1 MKYAYTGA
9 LVTLAASATAQ
20 AQEVTIDLTGIGSWD
35 SLGSASNIVLTE
47 ALPAGSIVSGVTWTD
62 VIGDGLGGPSWGNE
76 MSMNI
81 NGVVDVQFFPAEGS
95 GSAGGVWGPASG
107 SAAATFATDELVIE
121 FYEGYDDA
129 SGTIDAE
136 YSGGTITISYGTA
149 SDCNGNGVDD
159 ASELDPTTDCDSSG
173 VLDECESLTDCDAN
187 GVPDVCEGAGVPN
200 DNIADALPLGLND
213 LVTGSTT
220 CAGSEATWTCTGDA
234 FTGDSPDVF
243 YSLTIPETGTIDL
256 WTCDSLFDT
265 DLSIHA
271 LDGSILFCNGDG
283 GDDDAA
289 DGCLQY
295 SSRLNILID
304 AGDYI
309 VRVGG
314 WNGDS
319 GDYTLTSTFVAGDPC
334 AGGPQ
339 IFNVVSAQDFID
351 QIGPGLA
358 ELCPGDI
365 INWGPGVYNWGYTI
379 SLAANGV
386 IHRGSVDLDGNP
398 TTIIT
403 GDGVRQCMTFFG
415 TEIYENMIFENG
427 RSGGDGGAFILNP
440 QFGKVTF
447 QNCVF
452 RNNTA
457 GSLGGAVC
465 NLGAQNGSE
474 FIDCLFVGNTAVDA
488 GACIALNNGADGA
501 IFTDC
506 VFRNNTASNT
516 GGAICTAGGSPT
528 ATGCLF
534 ESNNAAAGGGIYIN
548 GGDTATVGNSILC
561 GNSPDQYAGPGTFDD
576 QGGNDISS
584 SCDAND
590 CNGNGIPDGDELDG
604 NDCNDNGTLDECEI
618 FGNDCDN
625 SGTLDE
631 CDLADGAED
640 SDGNGVLDVC
650 QAACEFNT
658 ACDGGDAVYPADQGA
673 STGAGGVACATGGT
687 VTTANTFLNVYDA
700 DTVNPDGYALSCVAI
715 PVTNGGS
722 FLEAG
727 VSVVSIP
734 DPSAPSIAT
743 MVLLGEG
750 TICMDAGGAGIAELT
765 FDEPIAIDAGSAF
778 GIFMDVPAST
788 DGFAALDVMNAA
800 DGAATYILAD
810 ACGLSDFVGY
820 PGIGF
825 PDPEWTIQ
833 MSFVA
838 DDEPCT
844 GDLNGD
850 GEVGFSDLQLILSA
864 WETST
869 DGDANGDGVTN
880 FSDLQVI
887 LSAWGGC

>member
-20 AQEVTIDLTGIGSWD
+20 AQEITIDLAGIGSWD
-35 SLGSASNIVLTE
+35 ALGAPDNIVLSE

-62 VIGDGLGGPSWGNE
+62 VTGSGLGGPSWGNE
-76 MSMNI
+76 MRMDI
-81 NGVVDVQFFPAEGS
+81 NGEVAVQFFPNDGGATAGGEWGPSS
-95 GSAGGVWGPASG
+95 GSA
-107 SAAATFATDELVIE
+107 SANFATDTLVIE
-121 FYEGYDDA
+121 FWESYDDA
-129 SGTIDAE
+129 GATVDAE
-136 YSGGTITISYGTA
+136 YTGGTITISYGTA

-159 ASELDPTTDCDSSG
+159 ASELDPTTDCDDNG
-173 VLDECESLTDCDAN
+173 VLDECENQADCDAN
-187 GVPDVCEGAGVPN
+187 GVPDVCEGGGVANDTIAGA
-200 DNIADALPLGLND
+200 IAFDIDGGLAS
-213 LVTGSTT
+213 GSTA
-220 CAGSEATWTCTGDA
+220 CATEEDTWACDGPGGF
-234 FTGDSPDVF
+234 FTGTGPDVF
-243 YSLTIPETGTIDL
+243 YSISVPELGELTL
-256 WTCDSLFDT
+256 SLCTSDFDT
-265 DLSIHA
+265 DLSIHDMA
-271 LDGSILFCNGDG
+271 GNILFC
-283 GDDDAA
+283 DDDSC
-289 DGCLQY
+289 GSPTWQSTLTT
-295 SSRLNILID
+295 LID

-309 VRVGG
+309 VRIGG
-314 WNGDS
+314 WNEATGNYEMS
-319 GDYTLTSTFVAGDPC
+319 GSFSAGDPC
-334 AGGPQ
+334 AGEPQ
-339 IFNVVSAQDFID
+339 VFNVVSAQDFID

-358 ELCPGDI
+358 DLCPGTI

-386 IHRGSVDLDGNP
+386 IHRGSVDADGNP

-403 GDGVRQCMTFFG
+403 GDNVRQCMTFFG
-415 TEIYENMIFENG
+415 TEIYENMVFEDG

-440 QFGKVTF
+440 SFGKVTF
-447 QNCVF
+447 RNCVF
-452 RNNTA
+452 RNNSS

-474 FIDCLFVGNTAVDA
+474 FIECLFVGNSAVDA

-548 GGDTATVGNSILC
+548 GGDTATVGNSVLC

-576 QGGNDISS
+576 QGGNEISS

-590 CNGNGIPDGDELDG
+590 CNGNGVPDGDEIEG
-604 NDCNDNGTLDECEI
+604 NDCNDNGTLDECEL
-618 FGNDCDN
+618 FGNDCDEN
-625 SGTLDE
+625 GALDE

-640 SDGNGVLDVC
+640 SDGNGVLDAC

-673 STGAGGVACATGGT
+673 STGEGGVACAAGGIT
-687 VTTANTFLNVYDA
+687 VENTFMNVYDA
-700 DTVNPDGYALSCVAI
+700 DTVNPDGLALSCLAI
-715 PVTNGGS
+715 PVVNGGS

-734 DPSAPSIAT
+734 DPAAPSLAT

-750 TICMDAGGAGIAELT
+750 TVCMDAGGAGIAELS

-778 GIFMDVPAST
+778 GVFLDVPAST
-788 DGFAALDVMNAA
+788 DGFAAYDVMDAA
-800 DGAATYILAD
+800 DGAATYIYA
-810 ACGLSDFVGY
+810 AGCGLTDWIGY
-820 PGIGF
+820 PAIGF

-833 MSFVA
+833 MTFVA
-838 DDEPCT
+838 DEEPCT

-850 GEVGFSDLQLILSA
+850 GEVGFGDLQLILSA
-864 WETST
+864 WESSA

-880 FSDLQVI
+880 FADLQVI

>member
-35 SLGSASNIVLTE
+35 SPGSASNIVLTE

-62 VIGDGLGGPSWGNE
+62 VTGSGLGGPSWGNE

-81 NGVVDVQFFPAEGS
+81 NGEVDVQFFPAEGS
-95 GSAGGVWGPASG
+95 GSAGGNWGPASG

-121 FYEGYDDA
+121 FYEGYDD
-129 SGTIDAE
+129 GPGVIDAE
-136 YSGGTITISYGTA
+136 YTGGTITISYGTA

-159 ASELDPTTDCDSSG
+159 ASELGPDTDCDMSG
-173 VLDECESLTDCDAN
+173 VLDECESLTDCDLN
-187 GVPDVCEGAGVPN
+187 GVPDVCEGGEGVPN
-200 DNIADALPLGLND
+200 DLFENAIAMDLNGQ
-213 LVTGSTT
+213 VTGNTE
-220 CAGSEATWTCTGDA
+220 CASEEATFGDQCSTSA
-234 FTGDSPDVF
+234 FTGDGPDVF
-243 YSLTIPETGTIDL
+243 YSISLVEAGTIDL
-256 WTCDSLFDT
+256 WTCNSDYDT
-265 DLSIHA
+265 DLSIHN
-271 LDGSILFCNGDG
+271 LDGSVVVCDGDS
-283 GDDDAA
+283 GDDNAA
-289 DGCLQY
+289 DGCVQYASRINTLLQ
-295 SSRLNILID
+295 
-304 AGDYI
+304 AGDYV

-314 WNGDS
+314 YEGATGTFVLDS
-319 GDYTLTSTFVAGDPC
+319 SFVAGDPC
-334 AGGPQ
+334 AGDPQ
-339 IFNVVSAQDFID
+339 IFNVVSAADFID

-358 ELCPGDI
+358 DLCPGDI

-386 IHRGSVDLDGNP
+386 IHRGSVDADGNP

-403 GDGVRQCMTFFG
+403 GANSRQCLTFFG
-415 TEIYENMIFENG
+415 VEIYENMIFEDG
-427 RSGGDGGAFILNP
+427 VSGGDGGAFILNP

-447 QNCVF
+447 RNCVF

-474 FIDCLFVGNTAVDA
+474 FIDCLFVGNSARDA
-488 GACIALNNGADGA
+488 GACIALQNGADGA
-501 IFTDC
+501 IFTNC
-506 VFRNNTASNT
+506 EFRNNTAQNT

-528 ATGCLF
+528 ANGCLF
-534 ESNNAAAGGGIYIN
+534 TNNTGSAGGGIYIQN
-548 GGDTATVGNSILC
+548 GDTATVSNSILC
-561 GNSPDQYAGPGTFDD
+561 GNTPDQYAGPGTFDD
-576 QGGNDISS
+576 QGGNEISA

-604 NDCNDNGTLDECEI
+604 NDCNDNGTLDECEL
-618 FGNDCDN
+618 FGNDCDDN
-625 SGTLDE
+625 GALDE

-640 SDGNGVLDVC
+640 SDANGVLDVC

-673 STGAGGVACATGGT
+673 LAGTGGVACAGGGIST
-687 VTTANTFLNVYDA
+687 ENTFLNVYDA
-700 DTVNPDGYALSCVAI
+700 DTVNPDGYALSCVAV
-715 PVTNGGS
+715 PVFNGGS
-722 FLEAG
+722 FMEAT
-727 VSVVSIP
+727 VQVVSIP
-734 DPSAPSIAT
+734 DPSAPSINT
-743 MVLLGEG
+743 MVVLGQG
-750 TICMDAGGAGIAELT
+750 TVCMESGVTELT
-765 FDEPIAIDAGSAF
+765 FDAPIAIDAGSAF
-778 GIFMDVPAST
+778 GILMDVPPSA
-788 DGFAALDVMNAA
+788 DGFVSYDETTVA
-800 DGAATYILAD
+800 DGAATYILSGS
-810 ACGLSDFVGY
+810 CGLTDFVGY

-838 DDEPCT
+838 DEEPCT

-850 GEVGFSDLQLILSA
+850 GEVGFGDLQLILSA
-864 WETST
+864 WESST

-880 FSDLQVI
+880 FADLQVI

>member
-1 MKYAYTGA
+1 MKHAYTGA

-35 SLGSASNIVLTE
+35 SPGSASNIVLTE

-62 VIGDGLGGPSWGNE
+62 VTGSGLGGPSWGNE
-76 MSMNI
+76 MAMNI
-81 NGVVDVQFFPAEGS
+81 NGEVDVQFFPAEGS
-95 GSAGGVWGPASG
+95 GSAGGNWGPASG
-107 SAAATFATDELVIE
+107 SVAANFATDELVIE
-121 FYEGYDDA
+121 FYEGYDDGPGA
-129 SGTIDAE
+129 IDAE
-136 YSGGTITISYGTA
+136 YTGGTITISYGTA

-173 VLDECESLTDCDAN
+173 VLDECEGLADCDAN
-187 GVPDVCEGAGVPN
+187 GVPDVCEGGGVPN
-200 DNIADALPLGLND
+200 DNIAGAIAFDIDGGLASGSTECATEEDTWSCDAQFF
-213 LVTGSTT
+213 TGS
-220 CAGSEATWTCTGDA
+220 G
-234 FTGDSPDVF
+234 PDVF
-243 YSLTIPETGTIDL
+243 YSISVPETGELTL
-256 WTCDSLFDT
+256 SLCTSDFDT
-265 DLSIHA
+265 DLSIHDMA
-271 LDGSILFCNGDG
+271 GNILFC
-283 GDDDAA
+283 DDDSC
-289 DGCLQY
+289 GSPTWQSTLTT
-295 SSRLNILID
+295 LID

-309 VRVGG
+309 VRIGG
-314 WNGDS
+314 YQEATGNYEMS
-319 GDYTLTSTFVAGDPC
+319 GSFSPGDPC

-339 IFNVVSAQDFID
+339 VFNVVSAQDFID

-358 ELCPGDI
+358 DLCPGDI

-386 IHRGSVDLDGNP
+386 IHRGSVDADGNP

-403 GDGVRQCMTFFG
+403 GDNQRRCLTFFG
-415 TEIYENMIFENG
+415 VEVYENMIFENG
-427 RSGGDGGAFILNP
+427 VTGGDGGAFILDP
-440 QFGKVTF
+440 GFGKVTF
-447 QNCVF
+447 RNCVF

-457 GSLGGAVC
+457 SSLGGAVC
-465 NLGAQNGSE
+465 NLGTQLGSE
-474 FIDCLFVGNTAVDA
+474 FIDCLFVGNSGRDA
-488 GACIALNNGADGA
+488 GACIALQNGADGA
-501 IFTDC
+501 IFTNC
-506 VFRNNTASNT
+506 EFRNNTAQFT

-528 ATGCLF
+528 VNGCLF
-534 ESNNAAAGGGIYIN
+534 TNNTGTAGGGIYIQN
-548 GGDTATVGNSILC
+548 GDTATVSNSILC
-561 GNSPDQYAGPGTFDD
+561 GNTPDQYAGPGTFDD
-576 QGGNDISS
+576 QGGNEISA

-618 FGNDCDN
+618 FGNDCDDN
-625 SGTLDE
+625 GALDE

-640 SDGNGVLDVC
+640 SDANGVLDVC

-778 GIFMDVPAST
+778 GIVMDVPAST
-788 DGFAALDVMNAA
+788 DGFAALDVMDAP
-800 DGAATYILAD
+800 DGAATYILAAD
-810 ACGLSDFVGY
+810 CGLADFVGY

-838 DDEPCT
+838 DEEPCT

-850 GEVGFSDLQLILSA
+850 GEVGFGDLQLILSA
-864 WETST
+864 WESST

-880 FSDLQVI
+880 FADLQVI

>member
-20 AQEVTIDLTGIGSWD
+20 AQEITIDLAGIGSWD
-35 SLGSASNIVLTE
+35 ALGAPDNIVLSE

-62 VIGDGLGGPSWGNE
+62 VTGSGLGGPSWGNE
-76 MSMNI
+76 MRMDI
-81 NGVVDVQFFPAEGS
+81 NGEVAVQFFPNDGGATAGGEWGPSS
-95 GSAGGVWGPASG
+95 GSA
-107 SAAATFATDELVIE
+107 SANFATDTLVIE
-121 FYEGYDDA
+121 FWESYDDA
-129 SGTIDAE
+129 GATVDAE
-136 YSGGTITISYGTA
+136 YTGGTITISYGTA

-159 ASELDPTTDCDSSG
+159 ASELDPTTDCDDNG
-173 VLDECESLTDCDAN
+173 VLDECENQADCDAN
-187 GVPDVCEGAGVPN
+187 GVPDVCEGGGVANDTIAGA
-200 DNIADALPLGLND
+200 IAFDIDGGLAS
-213 LVTGSTT
+213 GSTA
-220 CAGSEATWTCTGDA
+220 CATEEDTWACDGPGGF
-234 FTGDSPDVF
+234 FTGTGPDVF
-243 YSLTIPETGTIDL
+243 YSISVPELGELTL
-256 WTCDSLFDT
+256 SLCTSDFDT
-265 DLSIHA
+265 DLSIHDMA
-271 LDGSILFCNGDG
+271 GNILFC
-283 GDDDAA
+283 DDDSC
-289 DGCLQY
+289 GSPTWQSTLTT
-295 SSRLNILID
+295 LID

-309 VRVGG
+309 VRIGG
-314 WNGDS
+314 WNEATGNYEMS
-319 GDYTLTSTFVAGDPC
+319 GSFSAGDPC
-334 AGGPQ
+334 GGDPQ

-358 ELCPGDI
+358 DLCPGDI

-386 IHRGSVDLDGNP
+386 IHRGSVDADGNP

-403 GDGVRQCMTFFG
+403 GDNVRQCMTFFG
-415 TEIYENMIFENG
+415 TEIYENMVFEDG

-440 QFGKVTF
+440 SFGKVTF
-447 QNCVF
+447 RNCVF
-452 RNNTA
+452 RNNSS

-474 FIDCLFVGNTAVDA
+474 FIECLFVGNSAVDA

-548 GGDTATVGNSILC
+548 GGDTATVGNSVLC

-576 QGGNDISS
+576 QGGNEISS

-590 CNGNGIPDGDELDG
+590 CNGNGVPDGDEIEG
-604 NDCNDNGTLDECEI
+604 NDCNDNGTLDECEL
-618 FGNDCDN
+618 FGNDCDEN
-625 SGTLDE
+625 GALDE

-640 SDGNGVLDVC
+640 SDGNGVLDAC
-650 QAACEFNT
+650 QAACEFNP

-673 STGAGGVACATGGT
+673 STGEGGVACAAGGIT
-687 VTTANTFLNVYDA
+687 VENTFMNVYDA
-700 DTVNPDGYALSCVAI
+700 DTVNPDGLALSCLAI
-715 PVTNGGS
+715 PVVNGGS

-734 DPSAPSIAT
+734 DPAAPSLAT

-750 TICMDAGGAGIAELT
+750 TVCMDAGGAGIAELS

-778 GIFMDVPAST
+778 GVFLDVPAST
-788 DGFAALDVMNAA
+788 DGFAAYDVMDAA
-800 DGAATYILAD
+800 DGATTYIYA
-810 ACGLSDFVGY
+810 AGCGLTDWTGY
-820 PGIGF
+820 PAIGF

-833 MSFVA
+833 MTFVA
-838 DDEPCT
+838 DEEPCT

-850 GEVGFSDLQLILSA
+850 GEVGFGDLQLILSA
-864 WETST
+864 WESST
-869 DGDANGDGVTN
+869 AGDANGDGVTN
-880 FSDLQVI
+880 FADLQVI

>member
-35 SLGSASNIVLTE
+35 SAGSASNIVLTE
-47 ALPAGSIVSGVTWTD
+47 ALPAGSIVNGVTWTD
-62 VIGDGLGGPSWGNE
+62 VTGSGLGGPSWGNE
-76 MSMNI
+76 MAMNI
-81 NGVVDVQFFPAEGS
+81 NGEVDVQFFPAEGS
-95 GSAGGVWGPASG
+95 GSAGGNWGPVSG
-107 SAAATFATDELVIE
+107 SAAANFATDELVIE
-121 FYEGYDDA
+121 FYEGYDDGPGA
-129 SGTIDAE
+129 IDAE
-136 YSGGTITISYGTA
+136 YTGGTITISYGTA

-173 VLDECESLTDCDAN
+173 VLDECEGLTDCDAN
-187 GVPDVCEGAGVPN
+187 GVPDVCEGGGVPN

-213 LVTGSTT
+213 LVTGSTA

-243 YSLTIPETGTIDL
+243 YSMTIPETGTIDL

-289 DGCLQY
+289 DGCTQF
-295 SSRLNILID
+295 SSRLTTLID

-319 GDYTLTSTFVAGDPC
+319 GEYTMSSSFTAGDPC
-334 AGGPQ
+334 AGDPQ
-339 IFNVVSAQDFID
+339 IFNVVSAADFID

-358 ELCPGDI
+358 DLCPGDI

-386 IHRGSVDLDGNP
+386 IHRGSVDADGNP

-403 GDGVRQCMTFFG
+403 GANSRQCLTFFG
-415 TEIYENMIFENG
+415 VEIYENMIFEDG
-427 RSGGDGGAFILNP
+427 VSGGDGGAFILNP

-447 QNCVF
+447 RNCVF

-474 FIDCLFVGNTAVDA
+474 FIDCLFEGNSGRDA

-501 IFTDC
+501 IFTNC
-506 VFRNNTASNT
+506 EFRNNTAQFT

-528 ATGCLF
+528 VNGCLF
-534 ESNNAAAGGGIYIN
+534 TNNTGSAGGGIYIQN
-548 GGDTATVGNSILC
+548 GDTATVSNSILC
-561 GNSPDQYAGPGTFDD
+561 GNTPDQYAGPGTFDD
-576 QGGNDISS
+576 QGGNEISA

-604 NDCNDNGTLDECEI
+604 NDCNDNGTLDECEL
-618 FGNDCDN
+618 FGNDCDDN
-625 SGTLDE
+625 GALDE

-640 SDGNGVLDVC
+640 SNSDGVLDAC

-673 STGAGGVACATGGT
+673 STGAGGVACQANGIT
-687 VTTANTFLNVYDA
+687 VENSFLNVYDA

-715 PVTNGGS
+715 PVANGGS

-734 DPSAPSIAT
+734 DPSAPSIGT
-743 MVLLGEG
+743 MIVLGGG
-750 TICMDAGGAGIAELT
+750 TICMDAGSASIAELT
-765 FDEPIAIDAGSAF
+765 FDEPIAIEAGSAF
-778 GIFMDVPAST
+778 GIVMDVPAST
-788 DGFAALDVMNAA
+788 DGFAALDIMDAA
-800 DGAATYILAD
+800 DGAATYILSAG
-810 ACGLSDFVGY
+810 CGLNDFVGY

-869 DGDANGDGVTN
+869 AGDANGDGVTN